1 MTEVF
6 ENTEPDEVELAPEDA
21 ASAAK
26 AFGADDSFIDD
37 SAETSEEVEGALY
50 PGDRGTLPFE
60 LRRLLI
66 YLLRGPYFERT
77 QDKRLWHLLLSHTDL
92 VRSRLSDLLLDLMVD
107 EASGIAFCRK
117 ADTGELQAPSLLP
130 TVRLRFLDSAVLLEL
145 REKLLRANE
154 TGERA
159 VVTYFELRDLLEIY
173 DRASLSNESV
183 FLKHLAGIVE
193 RLKRRRILLPLKGG
207 DSFEISR
214 VLPLLFTSADLESL
228 GRAFREQAE
237 RAAQAAAAAPARTK
251 SRRRARLRSTAEA
264 AQSFVASGL
273 SADPEDDAI
282 ADPLGDDFEASP
294 DADENLPLPGRN

>member
-1 MTEVF
+1 M
-6 ENTEPDEVELAPEDA
+6 
-21 ASAAK
+21 
-26 AFGADDSFIDD
+26 
-37 SAETSEEVEGALY
+37 
-50 PGDRGTLPFE
+50 
-60 LRRLLI
+60 
-66 YLLRGPYFERT
+66 
-77 QDKRLWHLLLSHTDL
+77 
-92 VRSRLSDLLLDLMVD
+92 
-107 EASGIAFCRK
+107 
-117 ADTGELQAPSLLP
+117 
-130 TVRLRFLDSAVLLEL
+130 
-145 REKLLRANE
+145 RANE

-159 VVTYFELRDLLEIY
+159 VVTYLELRDLLEIY